1 MTKPTT
7 ARHCARIS
15 TKVPNGVVK
24 NSAMGSLSSHHR
36 YSVFRAIGG
45 RHFGVDRPQSA
56 RQRRRDRV
64 NRITAPVST
73 LFAHQ
78 SAHMAGETVAAD
90 ERVLRGGAFGI
101 ALDIALVA
109 RPAHGNPEIHQIAI
123 EEPRLDGLI
132 VRHEGTLRL
141 VLGAARERQRGYDCR
156 RHSHSA
162 ATGCPRRALALALS
176 SAISSLARAI
186 GLVR

>member
-7 ARHCARIS
+7 SRHCARIS

-24 NSAMGSLSSHHR
+24 NSAMGSVSSHHR

-45 RHFGVDRPQSA
+45 RHFGVYRPEPA

-64 NRITAPVST
+64 NRIAAPVST
-73 LFAHQ
+73 LFGHER
-78 SAHMAGETVAAD
+78 AHMAREPVAAD

-101 ALDIALVA
+101 ALDVAVVA
-109 RPAHGNPEIHQIAI
+109 RAAHCNPEIHQIAI
-123 EEPRLDGLI
+123 EKPRLDALI
-132 VRHEGTLRL
+132 LGRGGTRR
-141 VLGAARERQRGYDCR
+141 VAPGTARERQRGYEGR
-156 RHSHSA
+156 RHPHSA
-162 ATGCPRRALALALS
+162 ATGRARRALALALS